1 MGLRH
6 GLLALYP
13 NEWSVPLLLVL
24 RFTPPNLTLGDS
36 QEGIV
41 LLSATSP
48 SRFGGKGRGSEG
60 AHSSTV

>member
-6 GLLALYP
+6 GLLTPYP
-13 NEWSVPLLLVL
+13 NEWSVPLLVL

-41 LLSATSP
+41 LFSATSP

-60 AHSSTV
+60 ALSYTV